1 MDESTINYINR
12 IESELAKLKLKLKES
27 PITEE
32 PMLECTGGDWYLEAF
47 AEAICGNSTDD
58 CRIIGVEY
66 ETEAKAIEAGKR
78 RVQQEII
85 NNHAIRLNKKD
96 EFVVDWEDAEQL
108 KYYMHFNHL
117 KRAWGYDCTYYIQP
131 TGDVAISEES
141 AIYLQAKL
149 NKGLITGVNANGD
162 I

>member
-1 MDESTINYINR
+1 MESLELRVKALELTFAAYLQKEQ
-12 IESELAKLKLKLKES
+12 ESEQ
-27 PITEE
+27 EE
-32 PMLECTGGDWYLEAF
+32 PMLGCTGGDLYLTL
-47 AEAICGNSTDD
+47 NSK
-58 CRIIGVEY
+58 IGIGKSNPAWKRLGIEH
-66 ETEAKAIEAGKR
+66 ETEAEVIEAGKR
-78 RVQQEII
+78 RKQQEII
-85 NNHAIRLNKKD
+85 NNHAEQLNEKD
-96 EFVVDWEDAEQL
+96 GYVANWEDAEQL

-117 KRAWGYDCTYYIQP
+117 KRAWGYDCICSIQP